1 MKKSEKIEEMK
12 DPCWKGYK
20 MLGTKT
26 KGDRT
31 VPNCTKV
38 KTFKEWLISTGKK

>member
-1 MKKSEKIEEMK
+1 MITFKELLERFQQKKKQDE

-20 MLGTKT
+20 QLGVKQ

-31 VPNCTKV
+31 VPNC
-38 KTFKEWLISTGKK
+38 IPDKKD